1 MAEFSAKDVA
11 ELRKQTGCGMMD
23 CKNALKDA
31 NGDFEAA
38 IKILREKGMAAVAKK
53 ADRIAAEGIVDI
65 LTIGDTTAMIE
76 VNSETDF
83 VAKNAIFQA
92 FVKDVLKTVIANKPA
107 DVDALLACKFEGEG
121 EGSVSD
127 ALAEKT
133 GTIGE
138 KLSIRRFAIVEGVVS
153 TYIHGLGA
161 TGVVVSFDTD
171 VADKAEFA
179 ECAKN
184 VALQT
189 AAMPVQYLDK
199 DGFAEYAKNVALQ
212 TAAMPVLYLNK
223 ESVPAS
229 VLEEEKAIL
238 IKQMQEDPKMANKP
252 QQVLEKIVEGK
263 LGKYYENNCLLEQLY
278 VKDDSMTVGKYTAQ
292 TAKELGG
299 SIKVIGYVRFDKG
312 EGIQKREED
321 FAAEIQKMVQG

>member
-1 MAEFSAKDVA
+1 MAFTAKDVA

-23 CKNALKDA
+23 CKKALVESD
-31 NGDFEAA
+31 GDFEAA
-38 IKILREKGMAAVAKK
+38 VKYLREKGMAATAKK
-53 ADRIAAEGIVDI
+53 ADRIAAEGIVDVM
-65 LTIGDTTAMIE
+65 TVGNTTAIVE

-83 VAKNAIFQA
+83 VAKNATFQE
-92 FVKDVLKTVIANKPA
+92 FVKEILKTIIANKPA
-107 DVDALLACKFEGEG
+107 DVEALLASAYTQGG
-121 EGSVSD
+121 TVSE
-127 ALAEKT
+127 ALAEQIYK
-133 GTIGE
+133 IGE
-138 KLSIRRFAIVEGVVS
+138 KLSIRRFVIVEGVVS
-153 TYIHGLGA
+153 TYIHGMGA
-161 TGVVVSFDTD
+161 TGVVVNFETD
-171 VADKAEFA
+171 VA
-179 ECAKN
+179 
-184 VALQT
+184 
-189 AAMPVQYLDK
+189 DK

-263 LGKYYENNCLLEQLY
+263 LGKYYETNCLLEQLY
-278 VKDDSMTVGKYTAQ
+278 VKDDSMTVSKYTAQ

-299 SIKVIGYVRFDKG
+299 SISVVGYVRYDKG

>member
-1 MAEFSAKDVA
+1 MADFSAKDVA

-38 IKILREKGMAAVAKK
+38 VKILREKGMAAVAKK
-53 ADRIAAEGIVDI
+53 ASRIAAEGIVDVM
-65 LTIGDTTAMIE
+65 TIGNTTAIVE

-83 VAKNAIFQA
+83 VAKNAIFQG
-92 FVKDVLKTVIANKPA
+92 FVKDVLKTIIANKPEN
-107 DVDALLACKFEGEG
+107 VDALMACKFEGEG
-121 EGSVSD
+121 EGTVSD

-138 KLSIRRFAIVEGVVS
+138 KLSIRRFEVREGAVS

-161 TGVVVSFDTD
+161 TGVVVTFDTD

-199 DGFAEYAKNVALQ
+199 D
-212 TAAMPVLYLNK
+212 
-223 ESVPAS
+223 SVPAE
-229 VLEEEKAIL
+229 VLAEEKAIL
-238 IKQMQEDPKMANKP
+238 VKQMQQDPKMANKP

-263 LGKYYENNCLLEQLY
+263 LGKFYENNCLIHQLY
-278 VKDDSMTVGKYTAQ
+278 VKDDSMTVAKYVESV
-292 TAKELGG
+292 AKALGG
-299 SIKVIGYVRFDKG
+299 NIKVTGYVRFDKG
-312 EGIQKREED
+312 EGLEKREED